1 MTSKTTRT
9 ATPDAADL
17 FAQFAKGFEDFQSRL
32 GFQAN
37 SRDTALKGLAAT
49 REHVGTARKAF
60 AETAGNAEKI
70 AGEAGIAFARAA
82 SDMAEAGFANA
93 DLALDAFEKMLT
105 AATPAEAFK
114 AQTDYVQSA
123 ATANADRIRKAAET
137 ATQTVSANVEQFRGE
152 FEKFSPLGRKA
163 A

>member
-9 ATPDAADL
+9 ATPNAAAFFDR
-17 FAQFAKGFEDFQSRL
+17 FAKGFEDLQTRF
-32 GFQAN
+32 GFQAG
-37 SRDTALKGLAAT
+37 SHDTALKGIAAT
-49 REHVGTARKAF
+49 REHVGTARNAF

-70 AGEAGIAFARAA
+70 AGEAGIAFARAVR
-82 SDMAEAGFANA
+82 DTAETGFANA

-114 AQTDYVQSA
+114 AQTDYVQTA
-123 ATANADRIRKAAET
+123 ATAAADHLRKAADA
-137 ATQTVSANVEQFRGE
+137 ATQTVTANVEQFRGE
-152 FEKFSPLGRKA
+152 FEKFNPLGRKA

>member
-37 SRDTALKGLAAT
+37 GRDTALKGLAAT